1 MCNNKLRNFYSK
13 TLNQKHL
20 KETISVLNK
29 GGMIIFPTDTVYA
42 LGCLSS
48 KEESLKRLAKIKGV
62 RLEKAPLS
70 FMFKDISSLSKFVTP
85 MNSEIFKLVKRLLPG
100 PYALIMKS
108 IKKLPKPFRK
118 RRTIGVRISNHPI
131 PKALVKSLDS
141 PIICTSIHDPD
152 KILDYTTDP
161 EKLLKIWGSKI
172 DLILSDGYG
181 GNVPSTVI
189 DLTVSPFK
197 IIREGVGKVPF

>member
-1 MCNNKLRNFYSK
+1 MYNGKLRNFYSK
-13 TLNQKHL
+13 TPNQKYL
-20 KETISVLNK
+20 KEAVSVLNK

-62 RLEKAPLS
+62 RLEQAPLS
-70 FMFKDISSLSKFVTP
+70 FIFKDISSLSKFVTP
-85 MNSEIFKLVKRLLPG
+85 MNSQIFKLVKRLLPG

-131 PKALVKSLDS
+131 PKALVKSVDS

-152 KILDYTTDP
+152 QILDYTTDP

-189 DLTVSPFK
+189 DLTVSPIK
-197 IIREGVGKVPF
+197 IIRKGAGKVPF

>member
-1 MCNNKLRNFYSK
+1 MCNEKLRNFYSK
-13 TLNQKHL
+13 TLNQKYL
-20 KETISVLNK
+20 KEAISVLNR

-62 RLEKAPLS
+62 GLEKAPLS

-85 MNSEIFKLVKRLLPG
+85 MNSQIFKLVKRLLPG

-131 PKALVKSLDS
+131 PKALFKSLDS
-141 PIICTSIHDPD
+141 PIICTSIHDQD